1 MLSCCVSYIFGSEFR
16 RLKLASFVNLGEVD
30 TSISGVVKYDRRV
43 PMLINNESVVQ
54 LRDSF
59 SNPIVSNQS
68 KLTLLLLRIFFHA
81 YLGFLQQMLSDNNI
95 SIRRQLLQKLLI
107 SFCQLTCLLN
117 FLVMHSDLGT
127 YWKQLLLLLLRPTA
141 LLIWLIEWVL
151 SIPQSS

>member
-1 MLSCCVSYIFGSEFR
+1 MSSLPCAYLI
-16 RLKLASFVNLGEVD
+16 AAGEVD

-81 YLGFLQQMLSDNNI
+81 YLG
-95 SIRRQLLQKLLI
+95 
-107 SFCQLTCLLN
+107 
-117 FLVMHSDLGT
+117 
-127 YWKQLLLLLLRPTA
+127 
-141 LLIWLIEWVL
+141 
-151 SIPQSS
+151 